1 MTAIYMFSKRIQI
14 CQVNAID
21 IDIGLKTLGK
31 MYVDLRAVCSWKMD
45 TNPPIFKDVET
56 MIVEPDATHDE
67 SVKGKMYF

>member
-1 MTAIYMFSKRIQI
+1 MTAIYLFSKRIQI

-31 MYVDLRAVCSWKMD
+31 MYVDLRDVWKMN

-67 SVKGKMYF
+67 SVKVSK